1 MCMRLCAATFWSIW
15 KLRNS
20 LCFQGRS
27 WRGIACVFRGGHG
40 EGWNKRCVQS
50 PICWGDGGWRLELEP
65 TSWIDALENWI
76 EEKSGT
82 AKNPKEWLNFCPSQ
96 KLMLSFTFQLD
107 CRAAVQLNTGTMIW
121 WSKRLSFVRPAL
133 IERVFLETGR
143 LPPADY
149 ISYHIFFLLP
159 HPLSHFSLWLAFF
172 SRFLTY
178 LYTRFGFERF
188 FIIARHANNLCLIM
202 IFK

>member
-1 MCMRLCAATFWSIW
+1 MRLCAATFWSIW

-76 EEKSGT
+76 EEESGT

-143 LPPADY
+143 LPLLIIFPTTSFFSY
-149 ISYHIFFLLP
+149 RIRFLISLSTGFLLS
-159 HPLSHFSLWLAFF
+159 LSHLS
-172 SRFLTY
+172 
-178 LYTRFGFERF
+178 LYTLWIRE
-188 FIIARHANNLCLIM
+188 
-202 IFK
+202 IFYHSTTC